1 MPGWRCTTC
10 GFFQALKTNTEQ
22 KTKCSCKIFA
32 KLQGLL
38 FAFRLAPKS
47 CATSNPRTA
56 MIFFENVY
64 CKKPKSP
71 KPNQI
76 PTLPDFKLR
85 ACRPAVWL
93 WVSQQVSFRIATPNW
108 HFCHCLN
115 PTTAQTHQTHALKL
129 WVPCQL
135 SKAKRTNWDWH
146 HIAQQEQ
153 PRAHS
158 KQAKTQCEP
167 TMYKTKAGLQR
178 KCSPA
183 NAPLLMSSA
192 LCVKS
197 SSDGFRIFRS

>member
-1 MPGWRCTTC
+1 M
-10 GFFQALKTNTEQ
+10 Q
-22 KTKCSCKIFA
+22 
-32 KLQGLL
+32 LQNLCQTPRPA

-56 MIFFENVY
+56 MICFENVY
-64 CKKPKSP
+64 RKKPKSP